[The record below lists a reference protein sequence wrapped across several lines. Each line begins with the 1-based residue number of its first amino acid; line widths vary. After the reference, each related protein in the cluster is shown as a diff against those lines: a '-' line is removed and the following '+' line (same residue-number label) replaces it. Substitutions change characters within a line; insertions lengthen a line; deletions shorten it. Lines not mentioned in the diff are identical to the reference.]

1 MGITLTVL
9 VARNPDLGVEE
20 FHEAWREHGRM
31 IAAEPAF
38 RRYIR
43 SYAQHHRTAA
53 DYHSPLLPGAAAD
66 GVAIQRYDSFDDLLA
81 LLATPE
87 YAAKMQPD
95 EARLLDLERCVVLIT
110 DDPEDFI

>member
-1 MGITLTVL
+1 
-9 VARNPDLGVEE
+9 
-20 FHEAWREHGRM
+20 
-31 IAAEPAF
+31 
-38 RRYIR
+38 
-43 SYAQHHRTAA
+43 
-53 DYHSPLLPGAAAD
+53 
-66 GVAIQRYDSFDDLLA
+66 VAIQRYDSFEDLLA

>member
-20 FHEAWREHGRM
+20 FHEAWRAHGRM
-31 IAAEPAF
+31 IAEEPAF

-43 SYAQHHRTAA
+43 SYVQQHRTEA
-53 DYHSPLLPGAAAD
+53 DYRNPLLAGTDAD
-66 GVAIQRYDSFDDLLA
+66 GVAVQRYESFDDLLA

-95 EARLLDLERCVVLIT
+95 EARLLDLDRCVVLIT
-110 DDPEDFI
+110 DDPEDYI